1 MKNESLEN
9 IIPTP
14 ADCTGLGAGFGFGF
28 GFVGFGGAM
37 NPQLKYKQK
46 KSQILIITKPQEKKI
61 RRGILPNAGHEVLS
75 RIGHIESCPKRTS
88 CRTGCTQRHEALL

>member
-46 KSQILIITKPQEKKI
+46 NLKF
-61 RRGILPNAGHEVLS
+61 
-75 RIGHIESCPKRTS
+75 
-88 CRTGCTQRHEALL
+88 